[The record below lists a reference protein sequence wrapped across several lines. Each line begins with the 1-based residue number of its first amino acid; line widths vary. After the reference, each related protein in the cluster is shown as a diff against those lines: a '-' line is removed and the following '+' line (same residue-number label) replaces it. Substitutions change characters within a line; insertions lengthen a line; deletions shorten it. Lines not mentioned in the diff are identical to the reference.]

1 MDPMDDH
8 DSDELPSGVASDE
21 AHVAFR
27 ARTKKR
33 SKVWDEYKPIYVN
46 GVVQSAECRYCH
58 ILMSCKG
65 SDGHSNGTSHLW
77 RHQKICRAKEDLD
90 LAQLHDTGFPY
101 VMNDINPV
109 DQIHPDS
116 LDDIKLAS
124 HSDNSRFRSKVWE
137 EFTPV
142 YVEGRIQGAECLH
155 CHKRLSADKGR
166 SHLNRHT
173 QTCPARGETGINHK
187 SPFSPSSAPSF
198 KSGVQDELS
207 PALTNG
213 KVQIAEYA
221 SKLLKVNSSVDK
233 TPQSQHI
240 LALPAR
246 DNMTKEQNTS
256 STHAAPDVSTSKF
269 DQETSY
275 QELIRMIVL
284 HGYPLSIVEHE
295 EMKRFAKSL
304 NPLFNM
310 ASSID
315 VEEYSTL
322 LYQKEKADLKE
333 KIAALSSRRIS
344 LSASIWAPHGAEPTV
359 KYICLTAHFIDAEWR
374 LQRKIIKFGVFW
386 SLPTDLERMI
396 LYKEACV
403 LDSES
408 GPYNVIAEAISDWN
422 LDNKLFSLISVS
434 EIRNHEGT
442 TKLKDMLIQKNS
454 LPIRGELYN
463 IACVDDVLNNIVSKG
478 QSMLHLVDNILE
490 RFMLAHAYSSLTQQ
504 QLFEAVTN
512 MGLKCPQE
520 DAKWWHKIYFRLEVV
535 LHCKKAFPS
544 EELLPAEDY
553 KVVESICKILR
564 AFYRAIEVISGP
576 VCPTANVYFN
586 ELWKV
591 RTTLQE
597 EASTDHTEV
606 ASMVREMQEAFH
618 EYWENSYLWLS
629 IPIVLDPRFKITFI
643 EFRLKRAFGAEAAK
657 YVAAVREIIREL
669 FHEYCGPVDKGV
681 HTSNNEAR
689 DVEMDGFDSDS
700 LEDWDQHLSAQS
712 RSQRLSELDNYLE
725 DGLVPRKDD
734 FDILNWWMIHSTKY
748 PTLSVMAQDVLA
760 MPSSAL
766 HCKAAFSSEGPV
778 IHKQWSTLNIKT
790 IEALVCTQDWI
801 R

>member
-1 MDPMDDH
+1 MASTTLGFHAATILLFFVLYTTASHANYSPVVIVGDHHVNLLIFAGHGFCLRTRSTACIVLCSVFAVANCRFGPPIIPHLPRVASSAATACTIEEDEEGRMLLLMGPPPPRPLRCLEDPARHLSMDRASRPLHVIPNGDRVMDPMDEH
-8 DSDELPSGVASDE
+8 DSDELPLGVASDE

-27 ARTKKR
+27 ARNKKR
-33 SKVWDEYKPIYVN
+33 SRVWDEYKPIYVN
-46 GVVQSAECRYCH
+46 GAIQSAECRYCH

-77 RHQKICRAKEDLD
+77 RHQKICRAKEELE
-90 LAQLHDTGFPY
+90 LTQLQDTGFPY
-101 VMNDINPV
+101 VVNDINPV

-116 LDDIKLAS
+116 LDDINLAS

-137 EFTPV
+137 EFRPV
-142 YVEGRIQGAECLH
+142 FVEGRIQSAECIH
-155 CHKRLSADKGR
+155 CHKLLSADKGR

-173 QTCPARGETGINHK
+173 QTCPVRGETGTSNK
-187 SPFSPSSAPSF
+187 KGLFSPSSVPSF

-221 SKLLKVNSSVDK
+221 SKLLKGNSSVDK
-233 TPQSQHI
+233 TPLSQHI

-246 DNMTKEQNTS
+246 DNMTSKEQNTS
-256 STHAAPDVSTSKF
+256 STRAAPDGSTRKF

-275 QELIRMIVL
+275 QELTRMIVL

-295 EMKRFAKSL
+295 EMKRFARSL

-310 ASSID
+310 ASIID
-315 VEEYSTL
+315 VEEYLTL

-333 KIAALSSRRIS
+333 KIELSSRRVS

-359 KYICLTAHFIDAEWR
+359 KYICLTAHFVDAEWK

-386 SLPTDLERMI
+386 CLPTDLERMI
-396 LYKEACV
+396 LYKEACI
-403 LDSES
+403 LESAS
-408 GPYNVIAEAISDWN
+408 GPYNAIGEAIRDWN

-434 EIRNHEGT
+434 EIRNHGGT
-442 TKLKDMLIQKNS
+442 MKLKDMLIQRNS

-463 IACVDDVLNNIVSKG
+463 IACVDDVLNNIVSKV
-478 QSMLHLVDNILE
+478 QSMLHLIDNVLE
-490 RFMLAHAYSSLTQQ
+490 RFMLAHGASSLTQQ

-535 LHCKKAFPS
+535 LHCKKVFLS

-553 KVVESICKILR
+553 KIVESICKILR
-564 AFYRAIEVISGP
+564 SFYRAIEVISGP
-576 VCPTANVYFN
+576 VCPTANMYFN

-597 EASTDHTEV
+597 EASTDHTEL
-606 ASMVREMQEAFH
+606 ASM
-618 EYWENSYLWLS
+618 
-629 IPIVLDPRFKITFI
+629 
-643 EFRLKRAFGAEAAK
+643 
-657 YVAAVREIIREL
+657 
-669 FHEYCGPVDKGV
+669 
-681 HTSNNEAR
+681 
-689 DVEMDGFDSDS
+689 
-700 LEDWDQHLSAQS
+700 
-712 RSQRLSELDNYLE
+712 
-725 DGLVPRKDD
+725 
-734 FDILNWWMIHSTKY
+734 
-748 PTLSVMAQDVLA
+748 
-760 MPSSAL
+760 
-766 HCKAAFSSEGPV
+766 
-778 IHKQWSTLNIKT
+778 
-790 IEALVCTQDWI
+790 
-801 R
+801 

>member
-1 MDPMDDH
+1 MDPMDEH
-8 DSDELPSGVASDE
+8 DSDELPVGVASDE

-27 ARTKKR
+27 AKTKKR

-77 RHQKICRAKEDLD
+77 RHQKICRAKEELD
-90 LAQLHDTGFPY
+90 LAQLHDSGFPY
-101 VMNDINPV
+101 
-109 DQIHPDS
+109 DS

-142 YVEGRIQGAECLH
+142 YVEGRIQGAECFH

-173 QTCPARGETGINHK
+173 QTCPARGESGKNHK
-187 SPFSPSSAPSF
+187 GPFSPSSAPSF

-221 SKLLKVNSSVDK
+221 SKLLKVSPVDK
-233 TPQSQHI
+233 TPHSQHI

-246 DNMTKEQNTS
+246 DNMAKEQNAS
-256 STHAAPDVSTSKF
+256 STHAVPDVSTRKF

-275 QELIRMIVL
+275 QELTRMIVL

-315 VEEYSTL
+315 VE
-322 LYQKEKADLKE
+322 D
-333 KIAALSSRRIS
+333 
-344 LSASIWAPHGAEPTV
+344 
-359 KYICLTAHFIDAEWR
+359 
-374 LQRKIIKFGVFW
+374 
-386 SLPTDLERMI
+386 
-396 LYKEACV
+396 
-403 LDSES
+403 
-408 GPYNVIAEAISDWN
+408 
-422 LDNKLFSLISVS
+422 

-463 IACVDDVLNNIVSKG
+463 IACVDDVLNNIISKG

-520 DAKWWHKIYFRLEVV
+520 DAKRWHKIYFRLEVV
-535 LHCKKAFPS
+535 LHCKKSFPS

-576 VCPTANVYFN
+576 VCPAANVYFN
-586 ELWKV
+586 ELWKAACCT
-591 RTTLQE
+591 RHL
-597 EASTDHTEV
+597 A
-606 ASMVREMQEAFH
+606 
-618 EYWENSYLWLS
+618 
-629 IPIVLDPRFKITFI
+629 
-643 EFRLKRAFGAEAAK
+643 AEDLHK
-657 YVAAVREIIREL
+657 VNT
-669 FHEYCGPVDKGV
+669 HG
-681 HTSNNEAR
+681 TSNL
-689 DVEMDGFDSDS
+689 G
-700 LEDWDQHLSAQS
+700 
-712 RSQRLSELDNYLE
+712 
-725 DGLVPRKDD
+725 
-734 FDILNWWMIHSTKY
+734 I
-748 PTLSVMAQDVLA
+748 
-760 MPSSAL
+760 
-766 HCKAAFSSEGPV
+766 
-778 IHKQWSTLNIKT
+778 
-790 IEALVCTQDWI
+790 
-801 R
+801 